1 MKFSLIL
8 VRQPQRS
15 MTIRRLLA
23 IVVLAFL
30 GLAVL
35 GEPYTWVL
43 HRSDVIIPAPVW
55 QAGLAYLDIGIL
67 IAAAVFSAK
76 QQFRTASVVMI
87 LELVFFLS
95 RNAVLLLRDGWDLFI
110 YGDGLGPVSVLNAY
124 IVFIVLRGLLILLLK
139 SSPSGAARAAA

>member
-1 MKFSLIL
+1 
-8 VRQPQRS
+8 V
-15 MTIRRLLA
+15 
-23 IVVLAFL
+23 
-30 GLAVL
+30 
-35 GEPYTWVL
+35 
-43 HRSDVIIPAPVW
+43 
-55 QAGLAYLDIGIL
+55 
-67 IAAAVFSAK
+67 
-76 QQFRTASVVMI
+76 I

>member
-1 MKFSLIL
+1 
-8 VRQPQRS
+8 
-15 MTIRRLLA
+15 
-23 IVVLAFL
+23 
-30 GLAVL
+30 
-35 GEPYTWVL
+35 VL

-67 IAAAVFSAK
+67 IAAAVFSGK
-76 QQFRTASVVMI
+76 QKFRTASVVMI

-139 SSPSGAARAAA
+139 SSPSGTARAAA